1 MFYFFRRGEQF
12 VRCEL
17 QTSDDDYKIVIV
29 REDGTESVE
38 NFENDQQLT
47 ERWSALQ
54 QQFLRDGW
62 WGPHGR
68 D

>member
-17 QTSDDDYKIVIV
+17 RTDCDGYVIV
-29 REDGTESVE
+29 VVNEDGRESIEHFDTEEEMSA
-38 NFENDQQLT
+38 
-47 ERWSALQ
+47 RWSALQ
-54 QQFLRDGW
+54 QEYTRKGW

-68 D
+68 E